1 MAGRHTAPLPDNLVR
16 KSRSG
21 TCGSLASTEVAPP
34 TTVKSSP
41 PPRLLDPDYDF
52 DAQVPE
58 GYFDT
63 PPPSPSQ
70 LLKGSGSTDD
80 LAEPMRSD
88 GAKPGTK
95 RPAESGPTPS
105 HKGGDSVDEPPTKR
119 IKRSPPSGAYDKYY
133 HQSLDLI
140 MISSFCYHYPPCGFQ
155 KATHRVQRIR

>member
-16 KSRSG
+16 KSRPG

-58 GYFDT
+58 DYFDT
-63 PPPSPSQ
+63 LPSPRQ
-70 LLKGSGSTDD
+70 LFKASGSTDE
-80 LAEPMRSD
+80 LGEPMGSD

-95 RPAESGPTPS
+95 RPAEPGPTPGQ
-105 HKGGDSVDEPPTKR
+105 KGGDSVDEPPTKR
-119 IKRSPPSGAYDKYY
+119 IKSSPPSGAYDKYY

-140 MISSFCYHYPPCGFQ
+140 MISSFCYQYPPCGFQ